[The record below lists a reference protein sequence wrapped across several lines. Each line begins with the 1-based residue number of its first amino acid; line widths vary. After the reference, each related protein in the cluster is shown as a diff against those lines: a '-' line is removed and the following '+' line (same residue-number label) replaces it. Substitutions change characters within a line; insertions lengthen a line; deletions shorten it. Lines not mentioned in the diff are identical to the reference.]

1 ERLLAETL
9 RVLVVG
15 PQLQQLVA
23 EDGDAAR
30 LDADERD
37 AGADLLPQRGDRA
50 LEVTTCEPE
59 EAVVVQRP
67 PAADPASRN
76 LHVEAGVLELRDG
89 GHPDFGLEVVR
100 ERVGPEEDAPAA
112 GARLTRGEPRLEA
125 LPREGGQPA
134 ASVRSCS
141 SLCDRRQPRRL
152 GEGVGERRSA

>member
-1 ERLLAETL
+1 MERLLAETL

-50 LEVTTCEPE
+50 FEVTAREPE

-76 LHVEAGVLELRDG
+76 LDVEAGVLELLDG
-89 GHPDFGLEVVR
+89 GHPDLGLEVVR
-100 ERVGPEEDAPAA
+100 
-112 GARLTRGEPRLEA
+112 
-125 LPREGGQPA
+125 
-134 ASVRSCS
+134 RS
-141 SLCDRRQPRRL
+141 
-152 GEGVGERRSA
+152 EERR